1 MFAWVIT
8 MFKAIGNLSE
18 YNDARNSSKISAPQI
33 SQISGEYV
41 VSVLPW
47 LAGSLA
53 LTSLAVV
60 IGVGYLLTPRVAPVG
75 PNAA

>member
-18 YNDARNSSKISAPQI
+18 YNDARNSSGISAPQI

-47 LAGSLA
+47 LAGSLGVPPFCEA
-53 LTSLAVV
+53 GVV
-60 IGVGYLLTPRVAPVG
+60 VRFYATAE
-75 PNAA
+75 AA